1 MSNFKIDEARLE
13 DIPALVGLL
22 AELFSIEAD
31 FKPDTTKQVKGL
43 QLLLQAPDRSVIK
56 VARDSK
62 NAVVGMVSAQ
72 LVISTAQG
80 APSAWI
86 EDMVVSSSFR
96 SGGVGRA
103 LLQAA
108 QNWSMEKGAT
118 RMQLL
123 VDTENQPALDYYQ
136 HLGWE
141 STQLQARRLF
151 F

>member
-1 MSNFKIDEARLE
+1 MNNFKIDEAKLE
-13 DIPALVGLL
+13 DVPALVGLL
-22 AELFSIEAD
+22 SELFNIEAD
-31 FKPDTTKQVKGL
+31 FKPDTGKQVKGL
-43 QLLLQAPDRSVIK
+43 QLLMNATDRSVIK
-56 VARDSK
+56 VARDTNNS
-62 NAVVGMVSAQ
+62 VVGMVTAQ

-96 SGGVGRA
+96 GGGVGRA

-108 QNWSMEKGAT
+108 QDWAKAKGAT

-123 VDTENQPALDYYQ
+123 VDTENLPAVGYYH

>member
-1 MSNFKIDEARLE
+1 MNNFKIDEAKLE
-13 DIPALVGLL
+13 DVSALVDLL

-31 FKPDTTKQVKGL
+31 FQPDTAKQVKGL
-43 QLLLQAPDRSVIK
+43 QLLMNATDRSVIK
-56 VARDSK
+56 VARDTNNS
-62 NAVVGMVSAQ
+62 VVGMVTAQ

-80 APSAWI
+80 APSAW
-86 EDMVVSSSFR
+86 MVVSSSFR
-96 SGGVGRA
+96 GGGVGRA

-108 QNWSMEKGAT
+108 QDWAKAKGAT

-123 VDTENQPALDYYQ
+123 VDTENLPAVGYYH